1 MLHLDVTAYEIAL
14 DLLSKL
20 GRPKGKAVR
29 LKLDDIRDDIEK
41 YYKMGLSLREIDKL
55 LNIASST
62 LSDYIKIIEITR

>member
-1 MLHLDVTAYEIAL
+1 MHLDVTAYEIAL

-55 LNIASST
+55 LNIASNT

>member
-1 MLHLDVTAYEIAL
+1 MHLDVTAYEIAL

-62 LSDYIKIIEITR
+62 LSDYIKIREITR

>member
-1 MLHLDVTAYEIAL
+1 MHLDVTAYEIAL